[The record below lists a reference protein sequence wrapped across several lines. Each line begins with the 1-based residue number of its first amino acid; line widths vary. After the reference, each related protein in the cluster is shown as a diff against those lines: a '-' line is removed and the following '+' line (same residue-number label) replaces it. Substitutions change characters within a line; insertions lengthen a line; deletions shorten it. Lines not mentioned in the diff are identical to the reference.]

1 MRLEHIRPP
10 SGLPGQVR
18 ICDHRDMT
26 PADVE
31 SAAAI
36 DFAVAACRDE
46 GLWTVSPLPPRAA
59 IDLEVLMNALAQ
71 LPSDVGTI
79 GMVSVDE
86 DFFVLVRVANGETRL
101 LLSDVGAATES
112 PLALAVLE
120 RLALPAPDDDDDQ
133 IQPAGDLALLSD
145 LGLSAMDLGS
155 MCDDE
160 GLYPDEILAD
170 VADRVGFGHDFD
182 KLLDT
187 VLA

>member
-1 MRLEHIRPP
+1 MSP
-10 SGLPGQVR
+10 S
-18 ICDHRDMT
+18 
-26 PADVE
+26 DVE

-36 DFAVAACRDE
+36 DFAVAAYRDD
-46 GLWTVSPLPPRAA
+46 GGWTVSPLPPAA
-59 IDLEVLMNALAQ
+59 ATDLDVLMSALAK

-86 DFFVLVRVANGETRL
+86 DFFVLARVSGGHSRL
-101 LLSDVGAATES
+101 MLSDVGAATES

-145 LGLSAMDLGS
+145 LGLTAMELGS
-155 MCDDE
+155 LCDDE
-160 GLYPDEILAD
+160 ELYPDEILAD
-170 VADRVGFGHDFD
+170 VADRVGFGRDFEE
-182 KLLDT
+182 LLDS

>member
-1 MRLEHIRPP
+1 MA
-10 SGLPGQVR
+10 
-18 ICDHRDMT
+18 

-46 GLWTVSPLPPRAA
+46 GTWTVSPLPPRAA
-59 IDLEVLMNALAQ
+59 TDLDVLTHALVQ

-86 DFFVLVRVANGETRL
+86 DFFVLVRVAPGQTRF

-120 RLALPAPDDDDDQ
+120 HLALPAPDDDDDQ

-145 LGLSAMDLGS
+145 LGLSAMELGS
-155 MCDDE
+155 MCDDQD
-160 GLYPDEILAD
+160 LYPDEVLSD
-170 VADRVGFGHDFD
+170 VADRVGFGRDFD
-182 KLLDT
+182 ALLDS